1 MKSNAII
8 FIIFAAGFWTL
19 LPSCSNPNQQEN
31 NQAGTTMQQPADGGA
46 TAQTVSRKENE
57 EGDEEEDEMK
67 GQENAPATADVKA
80 TMVNNLTDAYKGETT
95 ASAKYAAYAKKAQEE
110 GYTQIALL
118 FKATSASEN
127 IHANNHRFVLEDM
140 GATIPV
146 VKPDFTVKTTA
157 ENLKDAIAGEGY
169 EIATMY
175 PDFIKNAQAAN
186 GKIALISLN
195 YAYKTEQRHKP
206 LYEKAL
212 SALES
217 KQVNSLAS
225 VYYVCQTCGNTYDS
239 TAPKRCNISM
249 TSSEKFTKIDKL

>member
-1 MKSNAII
+1 
-8 FIIFAAGFWTL
+8 
-19 LPSCSNPNQQEN
+19 
-31 NQAGTTMQQPADGGA
+31 MQQPADGGA

>member
-8 FIIFAAGFWTL
+8 LVLLAAGLWTL

-31 NQAGTTMQQPADGGA
+31 NQTGTSMQQPAESGA
-46 TAQTVSRKENE
+46 AAQTVSLK
-57 EGDEEEDEMK
+57 EDEMK
-67 GQENAPATADVKA
+67 GEETATADAKA
-80 TMVNNLTDAYKGETT
+80 TMINNLTDAFKGETT
-95 ASAKYAAYAKKAQEE
+95 ASAKYAAYSKKAQEE
-110 GYTQIALL
+110 GYTQIALML
-118 FKATSASEN
+118 KATSASEN

-140 GATIPV
+140 GATIPA

-217 KQVNSLAS
+217 KQVNTLAS